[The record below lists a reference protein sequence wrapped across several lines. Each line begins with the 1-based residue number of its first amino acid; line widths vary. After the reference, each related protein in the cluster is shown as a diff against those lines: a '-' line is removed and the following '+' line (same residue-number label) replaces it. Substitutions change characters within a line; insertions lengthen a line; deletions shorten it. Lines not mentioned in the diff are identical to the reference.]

1 MGYAGCS
8 MAGTSAQL
16 GRQAAVAVAAE
27 AGEAVQVEYPDH
39 RWIAQSTWHEL
50 AGRFAADALQQYFRP
65 RRDVLVASE
74 LVVYYRRGDNRA
86 WLQPDVMVA
95 RGVPCRSGRSV
106 YKLWQEGKAPDFVL
120 EVASPSTAS
129 RDEGPKALEYA
140 AIEVR
145 EYWRLDP
152 NPARRLMERA
162 LRGYCWQAGRYEPV
176 AAVGQGKNEMLRSE
190 MLGLDLRAAG
200 DDTMTFLVFRDPRTG
215 QEFDGR
221 LETAEQQRRLAE
233 ARASAAR
240 EEANVAKVRERA
252 AREEAR
258 ELKRRM
264 RELTGQAPPKE

>member
-1 MGYAGCS
+1 M
-8 MAGTSAQL
+8 
-16 GRQAAVAVAAE
+16 
-27 AGEAVQVEYPDH
+27 
-39 RWIAQSTWHEL
+39 
-50 AGRFAADALQQYFRP
+50 
-65 RRDVLVASE
+65 
-74 LVVYYRRGDNRA
+74 
-86 WLQPDVMVA
+86 
-95 RGVPCRSGRSV
+95 

-140 AIEVR
+140 AIGVR